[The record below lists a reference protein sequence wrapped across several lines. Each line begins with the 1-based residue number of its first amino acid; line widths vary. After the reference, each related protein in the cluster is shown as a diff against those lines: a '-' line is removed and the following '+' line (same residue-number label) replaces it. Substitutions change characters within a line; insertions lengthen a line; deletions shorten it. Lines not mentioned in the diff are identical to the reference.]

1 MASAWVNK
9 QHIII
14 KNTRK
19 ARNESGANLE
29 QRILCL
35 QKSGANIAKMAFLE
49 IFANFDKKYHF
60 YQNLPGQDGTSIIE
74 AIYVKKSTSIILA
87 LKVALLDPLRGYW
100 RTDFSPELH
109 WRRVG

>member
-1 MASAWVNK
+1 MKVVQTWS
-9 QHIII
+9 
-14 KNTRK
+14 R
-19 ARNESGANLE
+19 ESFVF
-29 QRILCL
+29 
-35 QKSGANIAKMAFLE
+35 KKE

-87 LKVALLDPLRGYW
+87 LKVALLDPLKGYGH
-100 RTDFSPELH
+100 TDFSPELH